1 MKNGKLI
8 LTKEN
13 VTITNYDFLEK
24 RFGGYKKLEGILDI
38 IKMLCEDSKR
48 TKQIKSFALPE
59 MSLTVVLFYVPKVKE
74 CLIELIHLPKSD
86 ELASNVLSML
96 ITANPYNLHYSVLQL
111 ASNYRCNTL
120 TYNYTI
126 AYNKEHGKYE
136 VENINI
142 KGILK

>member
-1 MKNGKLI
+1 MKNEKLV

-59 MSLTVVLFYVPKVKE
+59 MSLTVVLYYVPNVKE
-74 CLIELIHLPKSD
+74 SLIELIYLPKAN
-86 ELASNVLSML
+86 ELTKNVLSML
-96 ITANPYNLHYSVLQL
+96 ITANPYNLHYSILQL
-111 ASNYRCNTL
+111 ASNHKCSTL
-120 TYNYTI
+120 TYNYTV
-126 AYNKEHGKYE
+126 AYNKERGNYE
-136 VENINI
+136 IGDIDI
-142 KGILK
+142 KGILE

>member
-24 RFGGYKKLEGILDI
+24 RFGGYKKLKGILDV

-111 ASNYRCNTL
+111 ASNYKCNTL

-136 VENINI
+136 IEDINI

>member
-1 MKNGKLI
+1 MKYGKLI

-13 VTITNYDFLEK
+13 VTVTNYDTFEK
-24 RFGGYKKLEGILDI
+24 LFGGHKNLEGIIDLV
-38 IKMLCEDSKR
+38 KMLCEDSKR
-48 TKQIKSFALPE
+48 TKQIKSFALPKK
-59 MSLTVVLFYVPKVKE
+59 SLTVVLFYVPKVKE

-111 ASNYRCNTL
+111 VSNYKCNTL
-120 TYNYTI
+120 TYNYTVT
-126 AYNKEHGKYE
+126 YNKERGKYE
-136 VENINI
+136 IDDINI

>member
-1 MKNGKLI
+1 MKYGKLI

-24 RFGGYKKLEGILDI
+24 RFGGYKKLKGILDV

-111 ASNYRCNTL
+111 ASNYKCNTL

-136 VENINI
+136 IEDINI

>member
-1 MKNGKLI
+1 MKYGKLI

-13 VTITNYDFLEK
+13 VTVTNYDFLEK

-59 MSLTVVLFYVPKVKE
+59 LSLTVVLFYVPKVKE
-74 CLIELIHLPKSD
+74 CLIELIHLPKAD
-86 ELASNVLSML
+86 ELTNNVLSML

-111 ASNYRCNTL
+111 VSNYKCNTL

-136 VENINI
+136 IDDINI

>member
-13 VTITNYDFLEK
+13 VTITNYDTFEK
-24 RFGGYKKLEGILDI
+24 LFGGHKNLEGIVDLV
-38 IKMLCEDSKR
+38 KMLCEDSKR
-48 TKQIKSFALPE
+48 TKQIKSFTLPK

-111 ASNYRCNTL
+111 ASNYKCNTL

-136 VENINI
+136 IDDVNVA
-142 KGILK
+142 GILK

>member
-1 MKNGKLI
+1 MKNEKLV

-13 VTITNYDFLEK
+13 VIITNYDFLEK

-59 MSLTVVLFYVPKVKE
+59 LSLTVVLFYVPKVKE
-74 CLIELIHLPKSD
+74 CLIELIHLPKAD
-86 ELASNVLSML
+86 ELTNNVLSML

-111 ASNYRCNTL
+111 VSNYKCNTL

-136 VENINI
+136 IDDINI